1 MKTMNEISFE
11 NSCDLNIFF
20 NLSED
25 VLCVINTSG
34 YLEKVNEKFISE
46 SGIKHSDLFPG
57 SFYQFIYPA
66 DESLV
71 RESLCS
77 ISGHTEQEA
86 EFNARVFFT
95 HQNPQTYHWRARYHS
110 GLIYLSAKAT
120 PLNKTKAEFDFLP
133 ATGSLKKPEKK
144 QDASIFN
151 EHRFKALVQNGSDLV
166 AIITN
171 DGDYKY
177 VSPSVAHIL
186 GNEPSFYLGKNA
198 FEFIHPDDIPALQAQ
213 LITVNQNY
221 ITKLKP
227 YRFLHANG
235 QFCWLETIV
244 TNTIDDLEVD
254 GLIVNSKDVTDW
266 KEAEDE
272 LQKNNKR
279 FDNLIENTKDGYFTL
294 SRDWCFTSLNSTIR
308 NMAGLPQGFVV
319 NANLWDVFP
328 NGMNLKFYA
337 EFNRS
342 FEENVPVQFEEF
354 SPDFNKWLDFNAY
367 PYENSLTV
375 FVRDITELKIQQLTL
390 SLEKE
395 VLEMN
400 ASAAYSLKQLT
411 DHLLGGFESIHYGL
425 QTSLLFANRSH
436 NKLYPLSIPS
446 INEMYEFAREGV
458 EIKLENGSCAMAA
471 FNRREVYIEDVST
484 NPISENLRE
493 VLESYQVRS
502 SRTIPIINKNDEI
515 LAVLTIFNRKK
526 DQALTDETRLIN
538 RLGTIVQLLVEGRQ
552 TKKEIELNHE
562 RYQLTIQATSDS
574 IWDLDMRTNQLYRG
588 NGFDKYHNQSA
599 GLEPLEL
606 KKWGAN
612 IHPDDAERVD
622 KSLEDALN
630 DKTTNKW
637 TDDYRYLKKDGSY
650 AIVIDKGFIVRDR
663 AGKPVRIVGALQDV
677 TEIKKNQAKLIQSE
691 ENYKNIFSENPT
703 PMWTYDMGNEQF
715 SMVNDAALELYGYGR
730 EEFLKLNLFDIR
742 PVEEH
747 ERLREHLNKNPF
759 VENKKIS
766 AEWIHLKKDKTRV
779 TVETISH
786 EVEINGRKSRL
797 VTIKDI
803 TERKLA
809 QEEILGQNQ
818 RLREIAQISS
828 HETRKPLA
836 SILGLVSLFD
846 KINLDSSLNLEI
858 IQYLEIT
865 ANELDQVIHEIVKK
879 TWKEDETLPGKN

>member
-1 MKTMNEISFE
+1 MKTMNNIALE

-25 VLCVINTSG
+25 ILCVINTSG

-71 RESLCS
+71 RETLCS
-77 ISGHTEQEA
+77 ISGHTEPEA
-86 EFNARVFFT
+86 DFKARVFFT
-95 HQNPQTYHWRARYHS
+95 HKNPQTYRWRARYNS
-110 GLIYLSAKAT
+110 GLIYLSAKAV
-120 PLNKTKAEFDFLP
+120 PLNKTEAESDFLSVID
-133 ATGSLKKPEKK
+133 SLKKSEQK
-144 QDASIFN
+144 QDEPIFN
-151 EHRFKALVQNGSDLV
+151 ENRFKALVQNGSDMV
-166 AIITN
+166 GIITP

-177 VSPSVAHIL
+177 VSPSVTHIL
-186 GNEPSFYLGKNA
+186 GNTPSFYLGKNA
-198 FEFIHPDDIPALQAQ
+198 FEFIHPDDIPALQVQ
-213 LITVNQNY
+213 LVTVNLNY

-227 YRFLHANG
+227 YRFLDAKG
-235 QFCWLETIV
+235 QFRWLETIV
-244 TNTIDDLEVD
+244 TNMIDDLEVN
-254 GLIVNSKDVTDW
+254 GLITNSKDITAW
-266 KEAEDE
+266 KKTEDE

-279 FDNLIENTKDGYFTL
+279 FNHLIENTKDGYFTV
-294 SRDWCFTSLNSTIR
+294 SRDWRFTSLNSTIR
-308 NMAGLPQGFVV
+308 YMAGLPQGVV
-319 NANLWDVFP
+319 DANLWAVFP
-328 NGMNLKFYA
+328 NGKNLKFYS

-354 SPDFNKWLDFNAY
+354 SSTFNKWLYFTAY

-400 ASAAYSLKQLT
+400 TSATYSLKQLT
-411 DHLLGGFESIHYGL
+411 DHLLSGFESIHYGL
-425 QTSLLFANRSH
+425 KASLLLADRNH
-436 NKLYPLSIPS
+436 NKLYPLTIPS
-446 INEMYEFAREGV
+446 INEIYKFAQGGV
-458 EIKLENGSCAMAA
+458 EINLENGCCAMAA
-471 FNRREVYIEDVST
+471 FNRREVYTED
-484 NPISENLRE
+484 ISSNTISADLQAI
-493 VLESYQVRS
+493 LQSYQVRS
-502 SRTIPIINKNDEI
+502 SRNIPIVDKNDEI
-515 LAVLTIFNRKK
+515 LAVLTIFNSKK

-538 RLGTIVQLLVEGRQ
+538 RLGTIVQLLLEGYQ
-552 TKKEIELNHE
+552 TKKEIELSNE

-574 IWDLDMRTNQLYRG
+574 IWDLDLRTNQLYRG
-588 NGFDKYHNQSA
+588 NGFDKYYNQSA

-606 KKWGAN
+606 RKWEHN
-612 IHPDDAERVD
+612 IHP
-622 KSLEDALN
+622 EDAKRVENNLEKALS
-630 DKTTNKW
+630 DQTTDKW
-637 TDDYRYLKKDGSY
+637 TADYRYLKKDGTY
-650 AIVIDKGFIVRDR
+650 ALVIDKGFIVRDK

-677 TEIKKNQAKLIQSE
+677 TEIKKNQAKLVQSE
-691 ENYKNIFSENPT
+691 ENYKNLFSENPT
-703 PMWTYDMGNEQF
+703 PMWTYDLESKQF
-715 SMVNDAALELYGYGR
+715 SMVNDAALELYGYSR
-730 EEFLKLNLFDIR
+730 QEFLTLDLFDIR
-742 PVEEH
+742 PAEEH
-747 ERLREHLNKNPF
+747 DRLRKHLNTNPF
-759 VENKKIS
+759 TNKKLA
-766 AEWIHLKKDKTRV
+766 AEWVHFKKDKTRV
-779 TVETISH
+779 TVEAISH

-846 KINLDSSLNLEI
+846 KINLDSSLNREI

-865 ANELDQVIHEIVKK
+865 ANELDQVIHEIVRK
-879 TWKEDETLPGKN
+879 TWKEDETLTGNK